1 MNTLKDPVE
10 RIRML
15 EKEYEAQKENARSEM
30 KHSIALAGRSG
41 ERLIEDSR
49 ASAEVEI
56 RQMMAEASLRAEA
69 RSREIAAESR
79 AACDQCRAAAQQ
91 RMEEAV
97 AYIVRRVVN

>member
-1 MNTLKDPVE
+1 MDTLKDPVE
-10 RIRML
+10 RIRTL

-41 ERLIEDSR
+41 KRLIEDSR

-56 RQMMAEASLRAEA
+56 RQMMAEASLRAA
-69 RSREIAAESR
+69 QRSEEIAAASR
-79 AACDQCRAAAQQ
+79 TACDQCRIAAQQ

-97 AYIVRRVVN
+97 TYIVGRVVS